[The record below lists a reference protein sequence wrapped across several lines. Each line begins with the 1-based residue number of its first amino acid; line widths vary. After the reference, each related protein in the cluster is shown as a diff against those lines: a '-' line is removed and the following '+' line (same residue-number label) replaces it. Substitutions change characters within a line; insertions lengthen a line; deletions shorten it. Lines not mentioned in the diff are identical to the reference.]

1 MKRKKKIW
9 KENEK
14 AIRTRK
20 KEKKGRGEWR
30 RKQKYTGMG
39 KQEESDVSSLRT

>member
-20 KEKKGRGEWR
+20 KEKKGRGERR

-39 KQEESDVSSLRT
+39 KQEKRTM